1 MYGTL
6 VLEKTGYVKSKCT
19 FKKSLSV
26 CLTGELLMESLW
38 TLRTVFLR
46 WLANHNKNKS
56 LIINYGPKVAVV
68 NKLVF
73 PDHRSND

>member
-1 MYGTL
+1 
-6 VLEKTGYVKSKCT
+6 
-19 FKKSLSV
+19 
-26 CLTGELLMESLW
+26 MESVW
-38 TLRTVFLR
+38 TLKTVFLR

-56 LIINYGPKVAVV
+56 LIRNYGPKVAVL